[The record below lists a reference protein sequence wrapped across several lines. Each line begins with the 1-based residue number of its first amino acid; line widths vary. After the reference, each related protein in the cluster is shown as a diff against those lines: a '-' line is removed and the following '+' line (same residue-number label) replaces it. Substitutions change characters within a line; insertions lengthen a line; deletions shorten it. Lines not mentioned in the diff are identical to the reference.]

1 MSPSR
6 SSTAAAVLPYVAA
19 VAILAGGMVGCRHN
33 NEPDAA
39 PAARPKATDIDPIK
53 ATPDYWL
60 DQPAVASVT
69 AGDFN
74 RLFNAAERV
83 ARNHYFQIDQADR
96 RAGLLVTAPA
106 TSKQFFEVWRNDTGT
121 ARGTLEASINTFH
134 RTLRY
139 EFTRNPDGTFTVT
152 PKVLIERYSTQ
163 GHRVTTPAMAPA
175 AFDPPPEDYDPSY
188 RLHPWE
194 PLYWYAT
201 GRDTAL
207 EKKIAESIESRV
219 NR

>member
-1 MSPSR
+1 MTRPPLR
-6 SSTAAAVLPYVAA
+6 SSLVRHPSSFFL
-19 VAILAGGMVGCRHN
+19 LACCVIGCHHGN
-33 NEPDAA
+33 APDAA
-39 PAARPKATDIDPIK
+39 PTTRPLATDIPPEK
-53 ATPDYWL
+53 ADPDYWL

-74 RLFNAAERV
+74 RLFNAADRV
-83 ARNHYFQIDQADR
+83 ARNHFFLIDQADR
-96 RAGLLVTAPA
+96 RAGLLVTAPE

-121 ARGTLEASINTFH
+121 ARGTLESSIATFR
-134 RTLRY
+134 RTLRC

-152 PKVLIERYSTQ
+152 PKVLIERFSTQ
-163 GHRVTTPAMAPA
+163 GRRVTTPAMAPA

-188 RLHPWE
+188 RLHPWD
-194 PLYWYAT
+194 PTYWYAT

-207 EKKIAESIESRV
+207 EKKIAASIESRV